1 MFRAIELWLYMIAT
15 QMAGSRLIQKM
26 KSRSKQSGDSEIRF
40 QERLGIASSPKNT
53 DCIIWFHAHDTQS
66 ALPLFSVIQQLNDQ
80 DLGIDFLLTT
90 RRHENTAEL
99 IRQLPENTIHQ
110 FLPIDLDDPITSFLE
125 YWSPDVAIISEGEY
139 WPRILTRL
147 AKMGIPIISI
157 NAKMSEKSYK
167 RWLWIPGLAKSVL
180 LSFDLILA
188 QDLHVAQKLRHLG
201 ARAKDIRV
209 TGTMTITKK
218 LLPYDEA
225 LYTNLSAAI
234 GNRSVW
240 LAAAT
245 SKSEE
250 NLIVSAHKIAMRKN
264 RRLLL
269 ILQTH
274 YSKRSNKIAARHEH
288 QNINFAIHEN
298 GEALDETTDIFI
310 TNQSDKLGTYM
321 RLATVTFCGGSL
333 SSGSTTDPFHPASM
347 GSAIIYGPST
357 GIYAEEYTR
366 YSKSGAAELV
376 QNGAQLSKTLNEIL
390 NPDISA
396 AMAFAAWE
404 ISSEGGDVSGIVTS
418 EILEKLAEGSPTNAA
433 A

>member
-1 MFRAIELWLYMIAT
+1 MIAT
-15 QMAGSRLIQKM
+15 RMTGSRLIQKV
-26 KSRSKQSGDSEIRF
+26 KSRSEQSGDTEIRF
-40 QERLGIASSPKNT
+40 LERLGQASLPKNT
-53 DCIIWFHAHDTQS
+53 DRIIWFHARDTQS
-66 ALPLFSVIQQLNDQ
+66 ALPLFSVIEQLNDQ

-90 RRHENTAEL
+90 RRHEDISKL
-99 IRQLPENTIHQ
+99 IQQLPENTIHQ
-110 FLPIDLDDPITSFLE
+110 FLPVDLDKPITSFIK
-125 YWSPDVAIISEGEY
+125 YWSPEVAVISEGEY

-147 AKMGIPIISI
+147 AKTGVPIISI

-201 ARAKDIRV
+201 AKAKNIRV
-209 TGTMTITKK
+209 TGSMTTAKK
-218 LLPYDEA
+218 LLPYDDA
-225 LYTNLSAAI
+225 LYSSLSAAI
-234 GNRSVW
+234 GTRPVW

-250 NLIVSAHKIAMRKN
+250 NVIVNAHKVAMRKN

-269 ILQTH
+269 LLHTH
-274 YSKRSNKIAARHEH
+274 HAKRSDEIASRHEH
-288 QNINFAIHEN
+288 QNINFSIHKN
-298 GEALDETTDIFI
+298 GEALDESTDIYI
-310 TNQSDKLGTYM
+310 TNQSDNLGTYM
-321 RLATVTFCGGSL
+321 RLASVTFCGGSL
-333 SSGSTTDPFHPASM
+333 SNGDTTDPFHPASM

-357 GIYAEEYTR
+357 GIYEEDYAR

-376 QNGAQLSKTLNEIL
+376 QNGGQLSKTLNKML
-390 NPDISA
+390 SPDVSA
-396 AMAFAAWE
+396 AMAYAAWE

-418 EILEKLAEGSPTNAA
+418 EILEKLAERSPDNAA